1 MKKKKNMMLKVMSI
15 ILIVAGALNLLSNI
29 SLLTSTNLMNL
40 AQQEVNLSGE
50 ALTAYLIVCIIF
62 GFLELLCGIFGLK
75 ASKHFNFAE
84 TCFKLAITLIVFAA
98 VMFLFN
104 TVENGFTAKSL
115 GGFAFPLL
123 YLFSIRFCK

>member
-1 MKKKKNMMLKVMSI
+1 MKNKKNMMLKVMSI

-40 AQQEVNLSGE
+40 AQEQVKLSGE

-62 GFLELLCGIFGLK
+62 GFLELICGIFGLK

-84 TCFKLAITLIVFAA
+84 TCFKLAAALIVFA
-98 VMFLFN
+98 VIIFIFN
-104 TVENGFTAKSL
+104 TVENGFVARSL
-115 GGFAFPLL
+115 GGFVFPLL
-123 YLFSIRFCK
+123 YLYSIRFCN